1 MTVIQEYS
9 QERVKISDLQ
19 FDSENPNTLT
29 KEQIE
34 GIKKSFKKFGN
45 VDPILIDQNNLIVH
59 GNHRAEVYQELGME
73 EIPCYRRTFKDD
85 NERRLCSQTMNKL
98 HGEYEKLKDSNQLLL
113 LFQNQKLDEL
123 AELIAKP
130 KEELQR
136 IIQKGHPE
144 ISFLQEESF
153 DVDKALA
160 EQGEPITKTGDIWKL
175 GSHRLMCGDNQTD
188 TAKLMKGIPVAQLN
202 TDPPFGVEYGEKNR
216 SLNERF
222 GGHRI
227 ERQYKNDETDRDY

>member
-1 MTVIQEYS
+1 MIQEYEV
-9 QERVKISDLQ
+9 ERVPLSQLQ
-19 FDSENPNTLT
+19 FDNENPNTLT

-98 HGEYEKLKDSNQLLL
+98 HGEYDLLRDIDQLTKILEG
-113 LFQNQKLDEL
+113 NRLDEL

-130 KEELQR
+130 REQLINLLQQKDGDIFDQIISENKGIQYFTYQFHFEEKDR
-136 IIQKGHPE
+136 D
-144 ISFLQEESF
+144 F
-153 DVDKALA
+153 VDSHLA
-160 EQGEPITKTGDIWKL
+160 ELKNKDKLASNGDIFLRLCEIYDATKTDKPL
-175 GSHRLMCGDNQTD
+175 LR
-188 TAKLMKGIPVAQLN
+188 
-202 TDPPFGVEYGEKNR
+202 E
-216 SLNERF
+216 
-222 GGHRI
+222 
-227 ERQYKNDETDRDY
+227 